1 MPASGVHGVWIRATI
16 RAPEV
21 PAGEEDVEQLLNERE
36 TRIVATVMALAEE
49 GGFEAVRLRDVAS
62 RSGVALGTLY
72 RHFRGKDDLLVA
84 ALALEAESLAQHMRE
99 APPAGATALERAMG
113 FFQAATDALCRRPKL
128 TRAILRAACSDDP
141 ELAAKIRAF
150 HGFASDLLISAIC
163 ADPNASL
170 RSATPRETRVSNM
183 LQAVWF
189 AAMLGWMSAQY
200 KQEEVVEQVRNAAEL
215 VLG

>member
-1 MPASGVHGVWIRATI
+1 V
-16 RAPEV
+16 
-21 PAGEEDVEQLLNERE
+21 DQLLSERE

-49 GGFEAVRLRDVAS
+49 GGFEAVRLRDVAA

-84 ALALEAESLAQHMRE
+84 ALALEAESLALRMRE
-99 APPAGATALERAMG
+99 NPPAGATALERAVA
-113 FFQAATDALCRRPKL
+113 FFEAATQALCHRPKL

-163 ADPNASL
+163 ANPSATLAN
-170 RSATPRETRVSNM
+170 ATPREARISNM